1 MTEWAAR
8 GQELERLLRLR
19 TFPLGLTLLRTRED
33 LAGVRCARPETISS
47 LCQLIT
53 RSRTAGTTIGFTV
66 TDIPPLCATVVGL
79 KSSPPES
86 FLLAVGES
94 WFKDKET
101 ALEKYAPGNF
111 PRIPDDFEAGVLS
124 PLAAGRLEPDMILL
138 YGTPAQMTRLVC
150 GLQWEHYEKLK
161 MTCCGESSCSDS
173 IARCYVTGK
182 PAVAIPCFGERKFGH
197 AQDDEMMAALPPRYV
212 DTLITG
218 LKALD
223 RVGIRYPVVFAGTQV
238 DLARGFPPH
247 YWEETLKDN
256 ENEKR
261 RIGETLAENVRDKP
275 IQS

>member
-1 MTEWAAR
+1 MTEWVPR

-19 TFPLGLTLLRTRED
+19 TFPLGLTLLRARED
-33 LAGVRCARPETISS
+33 LERVKCARPETISS

-66 TDIPPLCATVVGL
+66 TDIAPLCATVVGL
-79 KSSPPES
+79 KSVPPDS

-94 WFKDKET
+94 WFKDRET
-101 ALEKYAPGNF
+101 ALEKYAPENF
-111 PRIPDDFEAGVLS
+111 PRIPHEYEAAVLS
-124 PLAAGRLEPDMILL
+124 PLAAGRLEPDMVLL
-138 YGTPAQMTRLVC
+138 YGSPAQMTRLVC

-173 IARCYVTGK
+173 IGLCYTTGK

-197 AQDDEMMAALPPRYV
+197 AQDDELMAALPPGSV
-212 DTLITG
+212 DTLIAG

-223 RVGIRYPVVFAGTQV
+223 RVGIRYPIVFAGAQA
-238 DLARGFPPH
+238 DLARGFPPR

-256 ENEKR
+256 EYEKN
-261 RIGETLAENVRDKP
+261 RIAGRLTEDDGETP
-275 IQS
+275 GQS